1 MRAAFSDGDMYTL
14 RPSEDDV
21 NRVVI
26 ATLER
31 TGGSNDQVHAGLLAH
46 VRKWLSDIPDQ
57 ACDPLELKQMAL
69 QMERAPAVNAVM
81 PTRGEAGGP
90 PSAGSEPGS
99 DSDGDDPGID

>member
-1 MRAAFSDGDMYTL
+1 MRAACEAVADFQRWLVDGDMYTL

-69 QMERAPAVNAVM
+69 QMEQARQ
-81 PTRGEAGGP
+81 
-90 PSAGSEPGS
+90 
-99 DSDGDDPGID
+99 

>member
-57 ACDPLELKQMAL
+57 ACDPLELKQMAH
-69 QMERAPAVNAVM
+69 Q
-81 PTRGEAGGP
+81 EAAW
-90 PSAGSEPGS
+90 SANGTNGKRCNT
-99 DSDGDDPGID
+99 IVAQHQRTLNHHL